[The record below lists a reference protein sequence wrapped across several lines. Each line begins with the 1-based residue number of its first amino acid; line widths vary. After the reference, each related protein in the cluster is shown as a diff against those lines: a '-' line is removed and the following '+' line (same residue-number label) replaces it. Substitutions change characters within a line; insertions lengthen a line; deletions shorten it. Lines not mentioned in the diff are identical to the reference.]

1 MSTFSDLLPEAS
13 AILALATTAGMGLQW
28 GALKAL
34 RDVRDDQSKEITL
47 LKSQRE
53 EDKAEISQLKSDL
66 SALSRVVTGEI
77 HWKAL
82 GETLDSHHSEAQ
94 KHWEIQEGLL
104 TQLVDT
110 IRLQGLKT

>member
-53 EDKAEISQLKSDL
+53 EDKAEISKLKSDL

-82 GETLDSHHSEAQ
+82 GEQLDDHHAEAQ
-94 KHWEIQEGLL
+94 KHWETQEGLL
-104 TQLVDT
+104 TELIDA
-110 IRLQGLKT
+110 IRIGEVKT